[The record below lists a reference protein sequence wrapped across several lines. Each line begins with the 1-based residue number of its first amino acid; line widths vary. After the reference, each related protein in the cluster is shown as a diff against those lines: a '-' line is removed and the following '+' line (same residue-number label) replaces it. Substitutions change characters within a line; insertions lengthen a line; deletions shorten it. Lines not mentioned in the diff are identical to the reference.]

1 MPSLYTEPTELG
13 KALVSIILGSL
24 SEVHEPKLDSS
35 GASPMA
41 YVEAAGHT
49 AHRRFSL
56 VPNIN
61 AGQFGVQP
69 N

>member
-13 KALVSIILGSL
+13 KALVSIILRSL
-24 SEVHEPKLDSS
+24 SEVYEPKLDSS
-35 GASPMA
+35 GTPPMA
-41 YVEAAGHT
+41 HAEAAGHT

-61 AGQFGVQP
+61 VGQFEIQP